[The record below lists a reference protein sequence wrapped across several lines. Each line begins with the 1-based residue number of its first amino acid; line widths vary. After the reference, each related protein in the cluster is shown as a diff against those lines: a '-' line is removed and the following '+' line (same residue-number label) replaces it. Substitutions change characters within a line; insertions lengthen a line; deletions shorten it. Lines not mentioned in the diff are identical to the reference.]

1 MGWRIVL
8 DTYPIISYVLLIMSR
23 KITLNIKGESSKQ
36 YSTLI
41 LELNVMAKAWNR
53 FGVDITL
60 PGQEKIIKWGK
71 KTGRDTPTEAPH

>member
-1 MGWRIVL
+1 
-8 DTYPIISYVLLIMSR
+8 MSR

-41 LELNVMAKAWNR
+41 LELSIIAKSWNK
-53 FGVDITL
+53 FGVNITL
-60 PGQEKIIKWGK
+60 PGQDKILKWGQ